1 MAQPL
6 EPKLVLSVPRRRLRI
21 GDLMVAVA
29 LVALGISTV
38 TVVELTS
45 DKGDHGHVHGH
56 LFRTARRSSAESQA
70 SPAVGFA
77 PQST

>member
-6 EPKLVLSVPRRRLRI
+6 EPKLVLSVGRRRLRL

-29 LVALGISTV
+29 LVALGLSTI

-45 DKGDHGHVHGH
+45 DKRIMGMFTLH
-56 LFRTARRSSAESQA
+56 F
-70 SPAVGFA
+70 
-77 PQST
+77 